1 MSLSC
6 INAAL
11 KNVNINIYPSIL
23 KSEQGYDDKKYRKH
37 LLYKIDVSGKT
48 IAHLQDIL
56 KNSKIRDK
64 EIKFKIGT

>member
-1 MSLSC
+1 MISKLYSTFVTRE
-6 INAAL
+6 L
-11 KNVNINIYPSIL
+11 KF
-23 KSEQGYDDKKYRKH
+23 EQGYDDKKSRKH

-48 IAHLQDIL
+48 IAHLQDLL